1 MEPFEAESFVSRLLG
16 MGDMKGL
23 VRELKEGG
31 ALKVKDD
38 VAKHIQKGKL
48 TIRDFGEQLQMITKM
63 GSLDRMMSMIPGLQ
77 NMVPQ
82 GAGKESGESIKRMM
96 ILMNSMTDAELDGGG
111 RPRAA

>member
-1 MEPFEAESFVSRLLG
+1 MSRLLG

-48 TIRDFGEQLQMITKM
+48 TMRDFGEQLQAITKM
-63 GSLDRMMSMIPGLQ
+63 G
-77 NMVPQ
+77 
-82 GAGKESGESIKRMM
+82 
-96 ILMNSMTDAELDGGG
+96 
-111 RPRAA
+111 

>member
-1 MEPFEAESFVSRLLG
+1 MSRLLG

-48 TIRDFGEQLQMITKM
+48 TMRDFGEPSCRRSRRM
-63 GSLDRMMSMIPGLQ
+63 GSLDRMVSMIPGLQ

-82 GAGKESGESIKRMM
+82 GAGKEGAESIKRMM
-96 ILMNSMTDAELDGGG
+96 TLMNSMTDAELDGGG
-111 RPRAA
+111 RGGEV